1 MPRLA
6 RFNINRDVVL
16 PETTR
21 PHFVGVPAPGA
32 AVLALLPVLL
42 FKQGFTIARD
52 APVLCGVYIGLIGLM
67 MVSDIATPSSKAIK
81 IPHDKAVWVL
91 IGVAVIVG
99 LAVTRFWLLTALL
112 GVVYLLVICWSVWRH
127 RPFRLAPRRST
138 CTRCSA
144 SARPTSPRRRR
155 SPT

>member
-1 MPRLA
+1 
-6 RFNINRDVVL
+6 
-16 PETTR
+16 
-21 PHFVGVPAPGA
+21 
-32 AVLALLPVLL
+32 VLALLPVLL

-67 MVSDIATPSSKAIK
+67 MVSHIATPSSKAIK

-127 RPFRLAPRRST
+127 LRGVRP
-138 CTRCSA
+138 
-144 SARPTSPRRRR
+144 
-155 SPT
+155 